1 MEEAGR
7 GGMEGPGGGGGGGIP
22 LMGVFIRAPNVCCEG
37 RNVLLPLV
45 FRPFSGISRTIPDTQ
60 LDNLPNHT
68 GQRSPAGIIL

>member
-22 LMGVFIRAPNVCCEG
+22 LTGVFIRAPNVRCEG

-45 FRPFSGISRTIPDTQ
+45 FCGTISAI
-60 LDNLPNHT
+60 
-68 GQRSPAGIIL
+68 AV